1 MNNMYD
7 LCLCVFFLDLDLLR
21 WFLGRLCQ
29 ILINCA
35 MSTNKNKIAPKDIVI
50 FSHYSWQNPLITTLI

>member
-1 MNNMYD
+1 MI
-7 LCLCVFFLDLDLLR
+7 CVYVCFFLDLDLLR

-29 ILINCA
+29 ILNNCV

-50 FSHYSWQNPLITTLI
+50 FSHYS

>member
-7 LCLCVFFLDLDLLR
+7 LCLCVFFFRFRFIALVFGTLV
-21 WFLGRLCQ
+21 
-29 ILINCA
+29 
-35 MSTNKNKIAPKDIVI
+35 STNKNKIAPKDIVI